1 MWKTL
6 SRITVRKERTT
17 DNVVLG
23 CVHKML
29 QSGELSA
36 LHNRCEVGV
45 KAALS
50 VLVRA
55 NGCRRLPESKKGV

>member
-1 MWKTL
+1 
-6 SRITVRKERTT
+6 
-17 DNVVLG
+17 
-23 CVHKML
+23 ML